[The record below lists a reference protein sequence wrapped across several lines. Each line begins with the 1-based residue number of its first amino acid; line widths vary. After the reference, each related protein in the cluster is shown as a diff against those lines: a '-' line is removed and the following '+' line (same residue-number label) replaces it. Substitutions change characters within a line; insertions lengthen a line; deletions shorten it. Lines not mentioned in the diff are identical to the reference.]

1 MIPLN
6 FFIVRIYKIIFKI
19 IKHFVVLPSTS
30 IIEAKTNKQKSTL
43 QNPQPFWSIFQITL
57 QKDVI
62 GENKTKVISVFL
74 C

>member
-43 QNPQPFWSIFQITL
+43 QNP
-57 QKDVI
+57 
-62 GENKTKVISVFL
+62 
-74 C
+74 